1 MSNNKEEE
9 EASFKSEDL
18 YILYTVLRLVAG
30 GEYEE
35 LALYKVLS
43 PSHLILGPSQP
54 CQRQKLHIYTIEM

>member
-1 MSNNKEEE
+1 MKKKKLPE
-9 EASFKSEDL
+9 KVRTCI
-18 YILYTVLRLVAG
+18 YIIYCPILRLVAG